1 MSQETNREDLTI
13 LAAIEALERGDDP
26 TATAGP
32 RGDETAETLA
42 RLYTEVLGLVPAELE
57 PVAPR
62 LEARERLL
70 AAIGAIGASGAIGD
84 SGAAHAVD
92 VAPIVQSPAQTPRLA
107 SESRFTPVAVPLPP
121 ADAVLAPAPVPN
133 TTLIGSAQAA
143 QPAPVRPVQEPR
155 PPYVPAA
162 RPGPVPRRQ
171 SRWPLAAAACL
182 ALLFAGTTAWL
193 WTERVDQNAR
203 MAELLDQVEAQRRMA
218 GEATSEAEQLR
229 NEMGNMRERYALVT
243 SPNVQVMPLRPVG
256 DQPRA
261 RGMLFVGEDHQ
272 HWYMALE
279 GLEPAGAGA
288 VYQLWWVTDQGIL
301 SGGSFTAESGEK
313 IQMSADE
320 MPTGTR
326 QAIVTFEPTGIVPAP
341 TGPQV
346 LRAGP

>member
-26 TATAGP
+26 STASGP

-42 RLYTEVLGLVPAELE
+42 RLYTEVLGLVPTELE

-62 LEARERLL
+62 PEARQRLL
-70 AAIGAIGASGAIGD
+70 AAIGAAP
-84 SGAAHAVD
+84 AA
-92 VAPIVQSPAQTPRLA
+92 
-107 SESRFTPVAVPLPP
+107 
-121 ADAVLAPAPVPN
+121 ADPTAPAPAARRTSEPRLTPVVVP
-133 TTLIGSAQAA
+133 IPSVAEVAPAPAA
-143 QPAPVRPVQEPR
+143 QPAPAPVRPLQEPR
-155 PPYVPAA
+155 TYTPAP
-162 RPGPVPRRQ
+162 RPGLRKQ
-171 SRWPLAAAACL
+171 SSRWPLAAAACL
-182 ALLFAGTTAWL
+182 ALLFGGATAWL
-193 WTERVDQNAR
+193 WIERVDQNAR
-203 MAELLDQVEAQRRMA
+203 MAELLDQVEAQRRIA
-218 GEATSEAEQLR
+218 DEAAEEAEQLR
-229 NEMGNMRERYALVT
+229 NEMGNMRERYTLVT
-243 SPNVQVMPLRPVG
+243 SPAVQVMPMRPVG

-261 RGMLFVGEDHQ
+261 RGMLFVAPDHQ
-272 HWYMALE
+272 HWYMAVE

-301 SGGSFTAESGEK
+301 SGGSFTADSGEK

-326 QAIVTFEPTGIVPAP
+326 QAIVTFEPAGIVPAP

>member
-26 TATAGP
+26 TVPSGP

-42 RLYTEVLGLVPAELE
+42 RLYTEVLGLVPTELE

-62 LEARERLL
+62 PEARERLL
-70 AAIGAIGASGAIGD
+70 AAIGA
-84 SGAAHAVD
+84 
-92 VAPIVQSPAQTPRLA
+92 APIAQAPRQASEPRL
-107 SESRFTPVAVPLPP
+107 TPVALPVPPVDGTPVPTAIRPP
-121 ADAVLAPAPVPN
+121 VAPVP
-133 TTLIGSAQAA
+133 AA
-143 QPAPVRPVQEPR
+143 QPAPAPVRPVQEPR
-155 PPYVPAA
+155 PPYAPAP
-162 RPGPVPRRQ
+162 RPGHVGRRQ

-193 WTERVDQNAR
+193 WIDRVDQDAR
-203 MAELLDQVEAQRRMA
+203 MAELLDQIEAQRRMA
-218 GEATSEAEQLR
+218 GEATEEAEQLR

-243 SPNVQVMPLRPVG
+243 SPNVQVMPMRPVG

-261 RGMLFVGEDHQ
+261 RGMLFVGADHQ
-272 HWYMALE
+272 HWYMSLE

-320 MPTGTR
+320 MPSGTR
-326 QAIVTFEPTGIVPAP
+326 QAIVTFEPAGIVPAP

>member
-26 TATAGP
+26 TVPSGP

-42 RLYTEVLGLVPAELE
+42 RLYTEVLGLVPTELE

-62 LEARERLL
+62 PEARERLL
-70 AAIGAIGASGAIGD
+70 AAIGE
-84 SGAAHAVD
+84 
-92 VAPIVQSPAQTPRLA
+92 APARRMSEPRP
-107 SESRFTPVAVPLPP
+107 TPVAVPVPP
-121 ADAVLAPAPVPN
+121 VDGTPVPAAVRPPV
-133 TTLIGSAQAA
+133 GPVPAA
-143 QPAPVRPVQEPR
+143 QPATAPVRPAQEPR
-155 PPYVPAA
+155 PYAPTPYAPAP
-162 RPGPVPRRQ
+162 RPGIRRQ

-193 WTERVDQNAR
+193 WIDRVDQNAR
-203 MAELLDQVEAQRRMA
+203 MAELLDQIEAQRRMSS
-218 GEATSEAEQLR
+218 EATEEAEQLR

-243 SPNVQVMPLRPVG
+243 SPTVQVMPMRPVG

-261 RGMLFVGEDHQ
+261 RGMLFVGADRQ
-272 HWYMALE
+272 HWYMTLE

-301 SGGSFTAESGEK
+301 SGGSFTAESSEK

-320 MPTGTR
+320 MPSGTR
-326 QAIVTFEPTGIVPAP
+326 QAIVTFEPAGIVPAP

>member
-1 MSQETNREDLTI
+1 LSQETNREDLTI

-26 TATAGP
+26 AAASGP

-57 PVAPR
+57 PVTPR
-62 LEARERLL
+62 PEARERLL
-70 AAIGAIGASGAIGD
+70 AALGVA
-84 SGAAHAVD
+84 GAARAVD
-92 VAPIVQSPAQTPRLA
+92 AAPAAQTPLQA
-107 SESRFTPVAVPLPP
+107 SEPRLTPVAVPIPP
-121 ADAVLAPAPVPN
+121 VDAAPAPAPAPDPISPVAP
-133 TTLIGSAQAA
+133 IAPAPAA
-143 QPAPVRPVQEPR
+143 QPAPVRPMQEPR
-155 PPYVPAA
+155 QPYGPAP
-162 RPGPVPRRQ
+162 RPGFVQRRQ
-171 SRWPLAAAACL
+171 SRWPLAAAASL

-193 WTERVDQNAR
+193 WIGRVDQDAR
-203 MAELLDQVEAQRRMA
+203 MAELLDRVEAQRRMA
-218 GEATSEAEQLR
+218 GEATAEAEQLR

-243 SPNVQVMPLRPVG
+243 SPNVQVMPMRPVG
-256 DQPRA
+256 EQPRA
-261 RGMLFVGEDHQ
+261 RGMLFVGADRQ

-320 MPTGTR
+320 MPSGTR
-326 QAIVTFEPTGIVPAP
+326 QAIVTFEPAGIVPAP
-341 TGPQV
+341 TGPQI

>member
-1 MSQETNREDLTI
+1 MSQETNQEDLTI

-26 TATAGP
+26 SAVTGP

-42 RLYTEVLGLVPAELE
+42 RLYTEVLGLVPTELE

-62 LEARERLL
+62 PEARQRLL
-70 AAIGAIGASGAIGD
+70 AMIEGT
-84 SGAAHAVD
+84 GAAGA
-92 VAPIVQSPAQTPRLA
+92 APASPTARV
-107 SESRFTPVAVPLPP
+107 SEPGLTPVAAPIPSAVTP
-121 ADAVLAPAPVPN
+121 AASPAPVPN
-133 TTLIGSAQAA
+133 TVLTGSTAGSASGSPPVA
-143 QPAPVRPVQEPR
+143 QPAPAPRTYAPAPR
-155 PPYVPAA
+155 PGI
-162 RPGPVPRRQ
+162 RKQ

-193 WTERVDQNAR
+193 WIERLDQNAR
-203 MAELLDQVEAQRRMA
+203 MAELVEQVEAQRRVA
-218 GEATSEAEQLR
+218 GEAAEEAEQLR
-229 NEMGNMRERYALVT
+229 NEMGNMRERYSLVT
-243 SPNVQVMPLRPVG
+243 SPSVQVMPMRPVG

-261 RGMLFVGEDHQ
+261 RGMLFVAPDHQ
-272 HWYMALE
+272 HWYMAVE

-301 SGGSFTAESGEK
+301 SGGSFTADSGEK

-320 MPTGTR
+320 MPNGTR
-326 QAIVTFEPTGIVPAP
+326 QAIVTFEPSGIVPAP

>member
-1 MSQETNREDLTI
+1 LSQETNREDLTI

-26 TATAGP
+26 TAASGP

-57 PVAPR
+57 PVTPR
-62 LEARERLL
+62 PQARERLL
-70 AAIGAIGASGAIGD
+70 AAIGVA
-84 SGAAHAVD
+84 GAARAVD
-92 VAPIVQSPAQTPRLA
+92 ADPVASTPRQA
-107 SESRFTPVAVPLPP
+107 SEPRLTPVAVPVPP
-121 ADAVLAPAPVPN
+121 VDAVAAPAPINPVAP
-133 TTLIGSAQAA
+133 IAPAPAA

-155 PPYVPAA
+155 QPYAPVP
-162 RPGPVPRRQ
+162 RPGPLPRRQ
-171 SRWPLAAAACL
+171 SRWPLALAASL
-182 ALLFAGTTAWL
+182 ALVFAGTTAWL
-193 WTERVDQNAR
+193 WIDRVDQDAR
-203 MAELLDQVEAQRRMA
+203 MAELLDRVEAQRRMA
-218 GEATSEAEQLR
+218 GEATAEAEQLR

-243 SPNVQVMPLRPVG
+243 SPNVQVMPMRPVG
-256 DQPRA
+256 EQPRA
-261 RGMLFVGEDHQ
+261 RGMLFVGADRQ

-320 MPTGTR
+320 MPSGTR
-326 QAIVTFEPTGIVPAP
+326 QAIVTFEPAGIVPAP
-341 TGPQV
+341 TGPQI

>member
-1 MSQETNREDLTI
+1 MTQETNREDLTI
-13 LAAIEALERGDDP
+13 LAAIEALERGNDP
-26 TATAGP
+26 TAPTGP

-62 LEARERLL
+62 PEARERLL
-70 AAIGAIGASGAIGD
+70 AAIGAVGAVGAVGESGAT
-84 SGAAHAVD
+84 D
-92 VAPIVQSPAQTPRLA
+92 VAPVAQTPRQA
-107 SESRFTPVAVPLPP
+107 SEPRFTPIAVPLPP
-121 ADAVLAPAPVPN
+121 LDAPPAPVPV
-133 TTLIGSAQAA
+133 APVPAA
-143 QPAPVRPVQEPR
+143 QPVPAPVRPVQEPR
-155 PPYVPAA
+155 PPYGPAP
-162 RPGPVPRRQ
+162 RPGFVPRRQ

-193 WTERVDQNAR
+193 WTSRVDQNAR
-203 MAELLDQVEAQRRMA
+203 MAELLDQIEAQRRMA

-326 QAIVTFEPTGIVPAP
+326 QAIVTFEPAGIVPAP